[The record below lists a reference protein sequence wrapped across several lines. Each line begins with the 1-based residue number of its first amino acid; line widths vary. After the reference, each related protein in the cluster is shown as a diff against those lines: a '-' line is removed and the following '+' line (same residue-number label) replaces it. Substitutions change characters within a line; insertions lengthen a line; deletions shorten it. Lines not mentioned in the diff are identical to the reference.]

1 MKDRQGRGWLQRR
14 RENAFESGFHSEVQ
28 DELRN
33 VIREHGNVE
42 SLRQFTSKRS
52 LIKSLIPQ
60 LIIGALLSYVEYRII
75 GILYTIVSLMIL
87 IPALSVYSRSL
98 RTRSGTFLM
107 VPQDGAMDW
116 DRIFVSE
123 EIWALVEKKTGL
135 TLEQGK
141 INGRVTYWCT
151 EVKYLPGTSIP
162 YFVEIAWAHYNRAKY
177 MMFASVLDDLTDMLQ
192 NALLEVAKLKQTSK
206 VEAIV
211 EGTRQTKE
219 MLDHVESGFIDKV
232 NDVIKKQNLDEEQ
245 ANLYQRQIE
254 QLLKNPTFLRAL
266 TEQKKK
272 EADKE
277 GNSE

>member
-1 MKDRQGRGWLQRR
+1 MKDRQGRGWLQRH
-14 RENAFESGFHSEVQ
+14 RESAFESGFHSEIQ
-28 DELRN
+28 DELKK
-33 VIREHGNVE
+33 VLEEHGNVE

-60 LIIGALLSYVEYRII
+60 LIIGILLSYVEYRII
-75 GILYTIVSLMIL
+75 GIIYTIISLIIL

-123 EIWALVEKKTGL
+123 EIWALIEKKTGL

-141 INGRVTYWCT
+141 INGRVTYWCI

-177 MMFASVLDDLTDMLQ
+177 MMFASVLDDLTEMLQ
-192 NALLEVAKLKQTSK
+192 NALLEVAKLRQTNK

-219 MLDHVESGFIDKV
+219 MINHIESAFRDSAFDI
-232 NDVIKKQNLDEEQ
+232 IKKQDLDEDQ
-245 ANLYQRQIE
+245 AQVYQAQVE
-254 QLLKNPTFLRAL
+254 ELLQNPTFLRAL
-266 TEQKKK
+266 AEKRKK
-272 EADKE
+272 ETEVEEK
-277 GNSE
+277 